1 MIGYNTNSPRN
12 RGKLNREDVKMG
24 DISVTFRHLE
34 AANSLREYVIEKLS
48 RAKKHFGDQNE
59 INVVLSSEKHR
70 YTAEII
76 LKAGKITANAREET
90 DDMYS
95 AIDLAVDKVD
105 RQMKKHKEKLKS
117 HKVSVKPQKVTGHYD
132 TLPSKS
138 VGESQQPKI
147 IKTENVFAKP
157 MSLEEAVDQ
166 LSLLNSDFLVFIND
180 SNRKVNVI
188 YYRKDG
194 DYGLIEPE
202 I

>member
-1 MIGYNTNSPRN
+1 
-12 RGKLNREDVKMG
+12 MG

-76 LKAGKITANAREET
+76 LKAGKITANAKEET

>member
-1 MIGYNTNSPRN
+1 
-12 RGKLNREDVKMG
+12 MG
-24 DISVTFRHLE
+24 DITVTFRHLE
-34 AANSLREYVIEKLS
+34 ATNSLREYVIEKLS

-76 LKAGKITANAREET
+76 LKAGKITANAKEET

-117 HKVSVKPQKVTGHYD
+117 HKVNIKPQKATSRYD
-132 TLPSKS
+132 TLPSENAE
-138 VGESQQPKI
+138 ESQQPKI

-157 MSLEEAVDQ
+157 MSLDEAVDQ
-166 LSLLNSDFLVFIND
+166 LSLLNSEFLVFIND

-202 I
+202 V

>member
-1 MIGYNTNSPRN
+1 
-12 RGKLNREDVKMG
+12 MG

-34 AANSLREYVIEKLS
+34 ATSSLREYVIEKLS

-70 YTAEII
+70 CTAEII
-76 LKAGKITANAREET
+76 LKAGKMTANAREET

-117 HKVSVKPQKVTGHYD
+117 HKVNIKPQKATGSYD
-132 TLPSKS
+132 TLSS
-138 VGESQQPKI
+138 ESAGESQQPKI

-202 I
+202 V

>member
-1 MIGYNTNSPRN
+1 
-12 RGKLNREDVKMG
+12 MG

-34 AANSLREYVIEKLS
+34 ATNSLREYVIEKLS

-76 LKAGKITANAREET
+76 LKAGKITANAKEET

-117 HKVSVKPQKVTGHYD
+117 HKVNVKPQKATSRYD
-132 TLPSKS
+132 TLPLESA
-138 VGESQQPKI
+138 GESQQPKI

>member
-1 MIGYNTNSPRN
+1 
-12 RGKLNREDVKMG
+12 MG

-34 AANSLREYVIEKLS
+34 ATNSLREYVIEKLS

-117 HKVSVKPQKVTGHYD
+117 HKVNVKPQKATSRYD
-132 TLPSKS
+132 TLPSES
-138 VGESQQPKI
+138 AGESQQPKI

>member
-1 MIGYNTNSPRN
+1 
-12 RGKLNREDVKMG
+12 MG

-34 AANSLREYVIEKLS
+34 ATNSLREYVIEKLS

-76 LKAGKITANAREET
+76 LKAGKITANAKEET

-117 HKVSVKPQKVTGHYD
+117 HKVNVKPQKEASRYD
-132 TLPSKS
+132 TLPSES
-138 VGESQQPKI
+138 AEESQQPKI

>member
-1 MIGYNTNSPRN
+1 
-12 RGKLNREDVKMG
+12 MG
-24 DISVTFRHLE
+24 VISVTFRHLE
-34 AANSLREYVIEKLS
+34 ATNSLREYVIEKLS

-70 YTAEII
+70 YTAEIT
-76 LKAGKITANAREET
+76 LKAGKITANAKEET

-105 RQMKKHKEKLKS
+105 RQMKKQKEKLKS
-117 HKVSVKPQKVTGHYD
+117 HKVNIKPQKATSRYD
-132 TLPSKS
+132 TLPSES
-138 VGESQQPKI
+138 AEESQQPKI

>member
-1 MIGYNTNSPRN
+1 
-12 RGKLNREDVKMG
+12 MG
-24 DISVTFRHLE
+24 DITVTFRHLE
-34 AANSLREYVIEKLS
+34 ATNSLREYVIEKLS

-76 LKAGKITANAREET
+76 LKAGKITANAKEET

-117 HKVSVKPQKVTGHYD
+117 HKVNIKPQKATSRYD
-132 TLPSKS
+132 TLPSENAE
-138 VGESQQPKI
+138 ESQQPKI

>member
-1 MIGYNTNSPRN
+1 
-12 RGKLNREDVKMG
+12 MG
-24 DISVTFRHLE
+24 DITVTFRHLE
-34 AANSLREYVIEKLS
+34 ATNSLREYVIEKLS

-76 LKAGKITANAREET
+76 LKAGKITANAKEET

-117 HKVSVKPQKVTGHYD
+117 HKVNIKPQKATSRYD
-132 TLPSKS
+132 TLPSENAE
-138 VGESQQPKI
+138 ESQQPKI

-166 LSLLNSDFLVFIND
+166 LSLLNSDFLVIIND

-188 YYRKDG
+188 YYRKDV

-202 I
+202 M

>member
-1 MIGYNTNSPRN
+1 
-12 RGKLNREDVKMG
+12 MG
-24 DISVTFRHLE
+24 DIAVTFRHLE
-34 AANSLREYVIEKLS
+34 ATNSLREYVIEKLS

-76 LKAGKITANAREET
+76 LKAGKITANAKEET

-117 HKVSVKPQKVTGHYD
+117 HKVNIKPQKATSRYD
-132 TLPSKS
+132 TLPSENAE
-138 VGESQQPKI
+138 ESQQPKI